1 MSRAWTVLLALLGLL
16 ASPAHAQ
23 DGATAG
29 MLGLPLVIRE
39 GGWAR
44 YVTDSANGPT
54 QFVFKVGARGKHGE
68 RSGRWLI
75 LEIEVPSTGRVA
87 LHFLVEGERFTAD
100 KVLLLRTVVPGQ
112 APRDAPDAFA
122 GAKKPPRQPRLLRQG
137 TETVAGR
144 KLEVTEYSYPEGL
157 TAEWSPSVPGLGLVR
172 VSGPQPFQLLAFGVG
187 GDPWK
192 GPARP

>member
-1 MSRAWTVLLALLGLL
+1 MSRAWAVLVVLLCLL
-16 ASPAHAQ
+16 ASPVRAQ
-23 DGATAG
+23 EGSTAG

-44 YVTDSANGPT
+44 YVTESSTGPT
-54 QFVFKVGARGKHGE
+54 QLVFKVGARGKYGG

-75 LEIEVPSTGRVA
+75 LEVEVPSTGRVA

-112 APRDAPDAFA
+112 APRDSPDAFA

-144 KLEVTEYSYPEGL
+144 KLDVTEYSYPEGL
-157 TAEWSPSVPGLGLVR
+157 TAEWSPSVPVLGLVR
-172 VSGPQPFQLLAFGVG
+172 VSGPQPFQLIAFGVG

-192 GPARP
+192 GVAQP